1 MIDIWVDAVG
11 RLRRSLPLWPHPEP
25 KGRCTWEVW
34 HCYSVRTSVLYYLK
48 ISRYPPLT
56 PNQEILVH
64 DNSHS
69 VSFFILMSLKCTSSS
84 LHDPKEKWGKRFAY
98 SHEGKHNISRGVK
111 MGAKGLGAPTVQGKR
126 PFFVPRQWIDAYPIR
141 SEDFGP
147 LTLPLLI
154 RELYFPSCVQTSDR
168 PNLKFIPPHGSDP
181 TIYPTPQST
190 CEWHT
195 KFQRYGAISDIA
207 AI

>member
-1 MIDIWVDAVG
+1 MPLLKVCMIDIWVDAVG

-111 MGAKGLGAPTVQGKR
+111 MGAKGLGAPTVQGKG
-126 PFFVPRQWIDAYPIR
+126 PFLCPGNGSMPTQFDQKILVPSRCPYLSGNSISPPVFR
-141 SEDFGP
+141 
-147 LTLPLLI
+147 L
-154 RELYFPSCVQTSDR
+154 QTDQ
-168 PNLKFIPPHGSDP
+168 I
-181 TIYPTPQST
+181 
-190 CEWHT
+190 
-195 KFQRYGAISDIA
+195 
-207 AI
+207 